1 MKQNHKNKITDKEI
15 SEAYKKTPHIGKLC
29 VQFNLPNIT
38 IWRRLKKLGLVVK
51 RIGNNVKIPL
61 QEILE
66 GKHPYY
72 QTFKLNKRLIK
83 EKIFDNE
90 CSICYINSW
99 NKKPIKM
106 QLDHINGN
114 STDHTLK
121 NLRLICP
128 NCHSQTETYCGKNK

>member
-1 MKQNHKNKITDKEI
+1 VKQNHKNKISDNEL

-29 VQFNLPNIT
+29 VKFNLPSIT
-38 IWRRLKKLGLVVK
+38 IWRRLKKIGLVIK
-51 RIGNNVKIPL
+51 TKKNNVKIPL

-90 CSICYINSW
+90 CSICYITSW

-114 STDHTLK
+114 STDHILK

-128 NCHSQTETYCGKNK
+128 NCHSQTENYCGKNK